1 MGPVITQGSTKG
13 GARPRRRDE
22 ALRDLEQLRGLDLTP
37 RPGEHGLHRAARV
50 EDAVKGVVG
59 SGLRRRG
66 YHARAVAYPCYG
78 GPGWVRVLGRVLLG
92 RDEDLVELEREAVR
106 SVRGW
111 RNFLTVPVADAQV
124 TVHLGGRRLRLR
136 TDRGGYLDEVVEADL
151 PPGEHS
157 ITLTVGPDVEVDE
170 EALHEAAERV
180 GDDTEG
186 GAELAPAVAREHRGT
201 ARVVVV
207 GPQPQLGLLSD
218 IDDTVVV
225 TRLPRPLLAAYNSF
239 VLTEKAR
246 VPVNGMAE
254 MYRQFVQENPGSPVL
269 YLSTG
274 AWNVAPTLTRF
285 LRRSGYPEGPLLLT
299 DWGPTN
305 TGWFRD
311 GSAHKRGTLARLARE
326 LPQVTWLLVGD
337 DGQHDPTLY
346 AEFVAAAPE
355 RVAGV
360 AIRRLTP
367 AEQLLAGGHPLT
379 AAAAPEDSR
388 VPWVTG
394 DNGFELMHRWHRAGL
409 LRDA

>member
-1 MGPVITQGSTKG
+1 MDPVITRGTTTG
-13 GARPRRRDE
+13 GARVRRREE
-22 ALRDLEQLRGLDLTP
+22 ALRDLEELRGLDLTP

-92 RDEDLVELEREAVR
+92 REDDAADLEREAAR

-111 RNFLTVPVADAQV
+111 RNFLTVPVAGVEV
-124 TVHLGGRRLRLR
+124 TVQLGGRRVQLR
-136 TDRGGYLDEVVEADL
+136 TDRGGYLDEVVEVDL
-151 PPGEHS
+151 PPGEHP
-157 ITLTVGPDVEVDE
+157 ITLTVGPDHEVDE
-170 EALHEAAERV
+170 QALEEVLERV
-180 GDDTEG
+180 DDDTEG
-186 GAELAPAVAREHRGT
+186 GAERAPEALREHHGT
-201 ARVVVV
+201 SRVVVV

-239 VLTEKAR
+239 VLNEKAR

-254 MYRQFVQENPGSPVL
+254 MYRQFVAENPGSPVL

-311 GSAHKRGTLARLARE
+311 GSAHKRGSLARLARE

-337 DGQHDPTLY
+337 DGQHDPELY

-367 AEQLLAGGHPLT
+367 AEQLLAGGRPLT
-379 AAAAPEDSR
+379 ARSAPQDSR
-388 VPWVTG
+388 VPWVSG

>member
-1 MGPVITQGSTKG
+1 MTG
-13 GARPRRRDE
+13 GARVRRRDE
-22 ALRDLEQLRGLDLTP
+22 ALRDLEELRGLDLTP

-92 RDEDLVELEREAVR
+92 REGDAAELEREAGR

-111 RNFLTVPVADAQV
+111 RNFLTVPVAGAEV
-124 TVHLGGRRLRLR
+124 TVQLGGRRVRLR
-136 TDRGGYLDEVVEADL
+136 TDRGGYLDEVVEVDL
-151 PPGEHS
+151 PPGEHP
-157 ITLTVGPDVEVDE
+157 ITLTVGPDHEVDE
-170 EALHEAAERV
+170 QALDEVLERV
-180 GDDTEG
+180 DDDTEG
-186 GAELAPAVAREHRGT
+186 GAELAPEAVREHHGT
-201 ARVVVV
+201 SRVVVV

-239 VLTEKAR
+239 VLNEKAR

-254 MYRQFVQENPGSPVL
+254 MYRQFVAENPGSPVL

-311 GSAHKRGTLARLARE
+311 GSAHKRGSLARLARE

-337 DGQHDPTLY
+337 DGQHDPQLY

-367 AEQLLAGGHPLT
+367 AEQLLAGGRPLT
-379 AAAAPEDSR
+379 ATSAPRDSQ
-388 VPWVTG
+388 VPWVSG

>member
-1 MGPVITQGSTKG
+1 M
-13 GARPRRRDE
+13 
-22 ALRDLEQLRGLDLTP
+22 RDLERLRDLDLTP

-59 SGLRRRG
+59 AGLRRRG
-66 YHARAVAYPCYG
+66 YHARALAYPCYG

-92 RDEDLVELEREAVR
+92 REDDAEDLRRDAVR

-111 RNFLTVPVADAQV
+111 RNFMTVPVAGTDV

-136 TDRGGYLDEVVEADL
+136 TDRGGYIDEVVDVDL
-151 PPGEHS
+151 PPGEHLV
-157 ITLTVGPDVEVDE
+157 TLTVGPDADVDVD
-170 EALHEAAERV
+170 AVERV
-180 GDDTEG
+180 EDDTEG
-186 GAELAPAVAREHRGT
+186 GAERAPEVAREHRGS

-254 MYRQFVQENPGSPVL
+254 MYQQFVAENPGSPVL

-337 DGQHDPTLY
+337 DGQHDPALY
-346 AEFVAAAPE
+346 AEFVSAAPE

-379 AAAAPEDSR
+379 ATAAPASSH
-388 VPWVTG
+388 VPWVSG

>member
-1 MGPVITQGSTKG
+1 MITH
-13 GARPRRRDE
+13 GATSATRLRRREE
-22 ALRDLEQLRGLDLTP
+22 ALRDLERLRELDLTA
-37 RPGEHGLHRAARV
+37 RPDEHGLHRAARV
-50 EDAVKGVVG
+50 EDAVKGVLG
-59 SGLRRRG
+59 AGLRRRG
-66 YHARAVAYPCYG
+66 YHARAVAFPCYG

-92 RDEDLVELEREAVR
+92 RTGEVRDEPER

-111 RNFLTVPVADAQV
+111 RNFMSVPVADVEV
-124 TVHLGGRRLRLR
+124 TAHLDGRRVRLR
-136 TDRGGYLDEVVEADL
+136 TDRGGYVDEVVEADL

-157 ITLTVGPDVEVDE
+157 VTLTVDPDGEGPRE
-170 EALHEAAERV
+170 EP
-180 GDDTEG
+180 
-186 GAELAPAVAREHRGT
+186 GAPDGTGTGT
-201 ARVVVV
+201 ARLVVV

-225 TRLPRPLLAAYNSF
+225 TRLPRPLLAAWNSF

-254 MYRQFVQENPGSPVL
+254 MYQQFVAENPGSPVL

-274 AWNVAPTLTRF
+274 AWNVAPTMTRF

-337 DGQHDPTLY
+337 DGQHDPQLY

-379 AAAAPEDSR
+379 SSAAPRESA
-388 VPWVTG
+388 VPWVSG

-409 LRDA
+409 LHDA